1 MPLWH
6 EAVRSDQAAMLP
18 RKRRFVL
25 RPAKLDMLR
34 YDELPVGQFL
44 WLPNFVESGRNEVLQ
59 VEPGMRE
66 REVRFDE
73 VLKT

>member
-1 MPLWH
+1 
-6 EAVRSDQAAMLP
+6 
-18 RKRRFVL
+18 
-25 RPAKLDMLR
+25 MLR
-34 YDELPVGQFL
+34 YDELRVGQFL